1 MESPKTKNKK
11 AKPRRKSSLTDSLK
25 RKFSLKTLKEEM
37 DIAMKAE
44 LEADIQSNNEGKVSL
59 LY

>member
-11 AKPRRKSSLTDSLK
+11 TKPRRKSSLTDSLK